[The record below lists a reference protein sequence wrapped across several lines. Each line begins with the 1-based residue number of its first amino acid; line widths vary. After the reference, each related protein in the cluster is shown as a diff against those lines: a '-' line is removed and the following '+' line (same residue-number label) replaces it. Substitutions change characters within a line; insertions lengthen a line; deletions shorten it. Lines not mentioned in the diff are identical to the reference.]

1 MIQHASNL
9 LIKHGILEDEI
20 RVDDSVLPQL
30 RDEIRRRQI
39 VDKLV
44 VLANLSYEHAMKLVR
59 DCTYIIGGTGRV
71 KNVINTDGKHILS
84 PRLTDGGLSITD
96 FGAEALYDQ
105 RLLSVPK
112 QSTDFNP
119 HFGVGEGIPL
129 VVVEKDAIEFVLK
142 GRNVFHGFIL
152 ACDSW
157 LKAGQTCLIVDE
169 EGTLIGHGLSQCD
182 ADEAVH
188 FRKGIAVRTR
198 SDFAKT
204 FK

>member
-1 MIQHASNL
+1 LIQHASNL
-9 LIKHGILEDEI
+9 LIKHGILEEEI

-44 VLANLSYEHAMKLVR
+44 VLANVSYEHAMKLVQ

-142 GRNVFHGFIL
+142 GTQCVPRVHSGLRFMAQSRANMSHCRRRRNTNWTWSF
-152 ACDSW
+152 
-157 LKAGQTCLIVDE
+157 TM
-169 EGTLIGHGLSQCD
+169 
-182 ADEAVH
+182 
-188 FRKGIAVRTR
+188 
-198 SDFAKT
+198 
-204 FK
+204 